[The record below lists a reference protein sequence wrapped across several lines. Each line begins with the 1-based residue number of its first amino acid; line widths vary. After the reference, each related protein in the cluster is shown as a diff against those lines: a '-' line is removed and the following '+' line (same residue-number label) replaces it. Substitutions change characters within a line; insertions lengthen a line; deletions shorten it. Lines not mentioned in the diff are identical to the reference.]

1 MSQIT
6 KNILMIKPSSFGFN
20 NDTSGDNYFQK
31 QINNLSQS
39 EIRLKAVE
47 EFENMCSILKKNGI
61 NIIVF
66 ENDENKK
73 LTDDVFPNNWISF
86 HGNKYVIHSM
96 YAKSRRGEKN
106 KSFIKTLSNHNFNY
120 TLLNDYTNY
129 ELEDIFLE
137 GTGSVVLDR
146 VNKHA
151 YCSISKR
158 SNVDLFKLFCDD
170 IGYKPI
176 SFKSY
181 DSRGDLIYHTNVMM
195 SIGDDFALVC
205 FESINDK
212 NEMILVKESLE
223 KSGRKIV
230 EITLSQVDS
239 FAGNLIQ
246 LGDKKNKIIV
256 ISELA
261 YSSLNN
267 DQKNILS
274 AQSKIVN
281 IPIPTIQKCGG
292 GSVRCMIAELI

>member
-1 MSQIT
+1 
-6 KNILMIKPSSFGFN
+6 MIKPSSFGFN

-96 YAKSRRGEKN
+96 YAKSRRREKN
-106 KSFIKTLSNHNFNY
+106 KSFIKALSTHNFNY

-158 SNVDLFKLFCDD
+158 SNDELFKLFCDD

-230 EITLSQVDS
+230 DITLKQVDC

-261 YSSLNN
+261 YSSLN
-267 DQKNILS
+267 DHQKNILS
-274 AQSKIVN
+274 AESKIVN